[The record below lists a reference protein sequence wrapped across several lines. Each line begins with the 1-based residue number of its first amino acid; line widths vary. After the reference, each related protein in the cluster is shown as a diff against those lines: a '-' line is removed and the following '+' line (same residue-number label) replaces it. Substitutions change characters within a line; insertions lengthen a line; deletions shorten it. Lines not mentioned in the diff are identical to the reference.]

1 MKAAK
6 LISIFLVLL
15 LVTSCGSKDNKVI
28 RPIKGQTTEA
38 PPANIPLDKGFSEYI
53 SRYTSGIIPANSAI
67 EIRFTPEFAAKANKS
82 TSGLFVFEPF
92 IKGKT
97 EWKDETTLVFTPS
110 RLLDPGKT
118 YTGRL
123 NLDKLS
129 EVKERLKAFPL
140 RIQTL
145 KKDFC
150 VTIGALECSSA
161 EGNSYLLHGE
171 IVAADFIEPAEAE
184 NYLDAKL
191 GRKKMG
197 VTWDHSVNLIHKFT
211 VTGIDRTNKVQE
223 LTLTWDGTS
232 AGVNQKGSSSVSIP
246 PSGEFSILDIIT
258 VPGESQRIDIIFSD
272 PVDASQETDG
282 LIHFTP
288 TTETTININSNIISI
303 FPETRLL
310 GAVDLNVESSI
321 RNNKG
326 ATLSSSFLKQLDFTS
341 VPPGIILEGNGV
353 ILPSSQNLI
362 FPFKAANLKAVD
374 LKIIRIFEN
383 NLPHFL
389 QENDINSG
397 YSIKRFGRPVYS
409 GRIDLIPGSG
419 MNTGAWN
426 LYTIDLADYIDVE
439 PGVLYKVYLGM
450 RKSYSLYPYSGTE
463 EESKY
468 EELLQQSEEQSREF
482 WDDPENYY
490 DDSNDDVY
498 YRFGFDWEDR
508 NDPCKD
514 AYYSPD
520 KRVSRNILASNFGLI
535 AKRGDDNILHVMVND
550 LLTAMPV
557 NEVTV
562 EVYDYQMQ
570 LIISGTA
577 NQDGSVALFCERKP
591 FLVIAKKDKDRNYL
605 KTNDG
610 SSLSLSSFD
619 VAGNKP
625 ENSIKAFIYGERDVW
640 RPGDSIFLSIFIKD
654 MKNDLPSGHPV
665 QFELINP
672 LEQRVDNQVQK
683 PEGSNLLVFTT
694 KTPSDAVTGNYK
706 AQFRIGGATF
716 TKRIRIETVKPNRL
730 KINLSFPGEILG
742 GANPVTRGILNVKWL
757 NGAVAKNL
765 KSSVEYILKHTK
777 TEFEKYGQY
786 IFDDPISEFFSETV
800 NIFDDAIDENGNATV
815 IFDPGKE
822 INAPGMLNA
831 VFTAKASEQGGD
843 ESITQTTCKYAP
855 YPVFAGINLPGLK
868 GKSRMLFTDAD
879 NEVKVVTVDEKGK
892 PVRSEIELIVYKI
905 SYRWWWESDQENL
918 AYYISN
924 NIYKPVIRKTITTPG
939 GESSFS
945 FNIDKK
951 DWGRYLIRATTPA
964 GHSTGKI
971 LLIDWP
977 WEYGMKGNTDGATLL
992 AINTDKEKYNPGNEI
1007 KLSFPSPENARAIVT
1022 LENSTGVLEEI
1033 RVNTDKGNTVVSFRA
1048 KPEMAP
1054 NIYAYVTVIQPH
1066 AQTVNDMP
1074 VRLYGVV
1081 PVMVED
1087 PETRLSPKIDM
1098 PEEIRSQKS
1107 FVIKVNETNKKP
1119 MTYTL
1124 AVVDEGLLDITG
1136 FRTPDPWNYFYARE
1150 ALGVQTWDLYDF
1162 VLGAFGGTLE
1172 RIFAI
1177 GGDEAVVDKSANKA
1191 QRFIPVVKFLG
1202 PFNLGA
1208 GKTNTHT
1215 LTLPQYTGSVRTMVI
1230 AGSDRA
1236 FGIAEKAVFVKDPL
1250 MVLVTAPR
1258 VICPGEKVAL
1268 PITLFIQ
1275 KEGIKDII
1283 VKTEANELVSFE
1295 EKTRNISVSGTGE
1308 KETEFAFTV
1317 GEKTGVAKI
1326 SVTATGGG
1334 ETATYNMKI
1343 EVRSPNPPE
1352 TRAEIKVIRQ
1362 GEKWETIFTPFGLEG
1377 SNSALLEVSSLPSI
1391 NLDKR
1396 MGYLLD
1402 YPHGCT
1408 EQITSAAFPQLWLKD
1423 LTGSD
1428 AAISK
1433 ASSANITEAIN
1444 KVISR
1449 QMANGGIALWPG
1461 SYQPDNWVTSY
1472 AGHFMTEAERKGY
1485 NIPSGF
1491 KQKWISF
1498 QKKTAQ
1504 DWRFDTRYK
1513 QSANDQAYRLFTMAL
1528 AGQPE
1533 KGAMN
1538 RLRESSGIPQLS
1550 RWLLAAAFATT
1561 GRPEVAGDLLD
1572 VRNTGTEQEY
1582 YNYYYGSEMRDKAI
1596 ILYTLTLLK
1605 NEEQALPLL
1614 KEICDNFNNNNWYST
1629 QSIAWGL
1636 FSYMKWTEMI
1646 PGDKNSPSKI
1656 KVTLNG
1662 DKSEQTIQSKQLWS
1676 KDIKMNNGNNSLIIE
1691 NSSEKPLY
1699 VTLTRKGIP
1708 LISDVVREDKGLTM
1722 KIDYVNMNLRPV
1734 DQKNLEQG
1742 SDFMMVVKV
1751 TNNTFTMVDNIAL
1764 TQMVPSGWEIQNT
1777 RLFEADYGIKESTYD
1792 YRDFRDDRVN
1802 TYFALTQG
1810 ETKTFVLT
1818 LNAAYKGE
1826 YYQPSVWCEAMYIS
1840 NCYSRYPGNPVKV
1853 NGQKIE

>member
-6 LISIFLVLL
+6 LISILLVFL

-28 RPIKGQTTEA
+28 RPFKGKTDEA
-38 PPANIPLDKGFSEYI
+38 IPANIALDKGFSEYI
-53 SRYTSGIIPANSAI
+53 SGYTSGIIPANSAI
-67 EIRFTPEFAAKANKS
+67 EIRFTPEFAAKADKS
-82 TSGLFVFEPF
+82 TSGLFVFEPA

-110 RLLDPGKT
+110 RLLDEGKI
-118 YTGRL
+118 YTGGL
-123 NLDKLS
+123 NLNKLS
-129 EVKERLKAFPL
+129 EVKERLKIFPL

-145 KKDFC
+145 KKDFR
-150 VTIGALECSSA
+150 VTVGALECSSA
-161 EGNSYLLHGE
+161 EGTSYLLNGE
-171 IVAADFIEPAEAE
+171 IVTADFIEPAESE
-184 NYLDAKL
+184 NYLVAKL
-191 GRKKMG
+191 GRKKMEL
-197 VTWDHSVNLIHKFT
+197 TWDHSTNLIHKFT
-211 VTGIDRTNKVQE
+211 VIGIDRTNKVQE
-223 LTLTWDGTS
+223 LNLTWDGTS
-232 AGVNQKGSSSVSIP
+232 AGVKQKGSSSVSIP
-246 PSGEFSILDIIT
+246 PSGEFSIIDIIT
-258 VPGESQRIDIIFSD
+258 VPGESQRIDVAFSD
-272 PVDASQETDG
+272 PLDASQETDG
-282 LIHFTP
+282 LIHFSPSTG
-288 TTETTININSNIISI
+288 TTININSNIISI
-303 FPETRLL
+303 FPVNRLQ
-310 GAVDLNVESSI
+310 GSVDLNVESSI

-326 ATLSSSFLKQLDFTS
+326 VNLSSSFLKQLDFTS
-341 VPPGIILEGNGV
+341 VPPGIMLEGNGV

-374 LKIIRIFEN
+374 LKIVRIFEN
-383 NLPHFL
+383 NLPWFL
-389 QENDINSG
+389 QENDLNNGNSV
-397 YSIKRFGRPVYS
+397 KRFGRPVYS
-409 GRIDLIPGSG
+409 GRVDLVTGSG
-419 MNTGAWN
+419 TNTGTWN

-439 PGVLYKVYLGM
+439 PGVLYKVSLGM
-450 RKSYSLYPYSGTE
+450 RKFYSFYPCSETG

-468 EELLQQSEEQSREF
+468 EEMLQQSEERSREF

-490 DDSNDDVY
+490 DDNFDDVY
-498 YRFGFDWEDR
+498 YSFGFDWEDR
-508 NDPCKD
+508 NNPCKD

-520 KRVSRNILASNFGLI
+520 RRVSRNVLASNFGLI
-535 AKRGDDNILHVMVND
+535 AKKGDDNILHVMVND

-562 EVYDYQMQ
+562 EVYDLQMQ
-570 LIISGTA
+570 LIISGTT

-625 ENSIKAFIYGERDVW
+625 ENGIKAFVYGERDVW

-654 MKNDLPSGHPV
+654 MKSDLPPGHPV

-683 PEGSNLLVFTT
+683 PERSNLLVFTT
-694 KTPSDAVTGNYK
+694 KTAPDAVTGNYK
-706 AQFRIGGATF
+706 ALFRIGGATF

-730 KINLSFPGEILG
+730 KINLNFPGEILG
-742 GANPVTRGILNVKWL
+742 GSNPVSRGTLNVKWL

-765 KSSVEYILKHTK
+765 KSSVEYMFKHTK

-786 IFDDPISEFFSETV
+786 VFDDPITQFYSETV
-800 NIFDDAIDENGNATV
+800 NIFDNAIDENGNAIV

-831 VFTAKASEQGGD
+831 VFTAKASEPGGD
-843 ESITQTTCKYAP
+843 ESITQTTYKYAP

-868 GKSRMLFTDAD
+868 GKSRMLFTDTD
-879 NEVKVVTVDEKGK
+879 NEVKIVTVDEKGR
-892 PVRSEIELIVYKI
+892 PVRSEVEITVYKI
-905 SYRWWWESDQENL
+905 SYRWWWESDQEDL

-924 NIYKPVIRKTITTPG
+924 NNYKPVIRKTITTSG

-945 FNIDKK
+945 FNINKNE
-951 DWGRYLIRATTPA
+951 WGRYLIRATTPA

-977 WEYGMKGNTDGATLL
+977 WEYGIKGNTDGATQL
-992 AINTDKEKYNPGNEI
+992 AINTDKEKYNPGDEI
-1007 KLSFPSPENARAIVT
+1007 KLSFPAPENARAIIT
-1022 LENSTGVLEEI
+1022 LENTTGVLEEI
-1033 RVNTDKGNTVVSFRA
+1033 RVNTEKGNTVVSFRA

-1081 PVMVED
+1081 PVM
-1087 PETRLSPKIDM
+1087 
-1098 PEEIRSQKS
+1098 
-1107 FVIKVNETNKKP
+1107 
-1119 MTYTL
+1119 
-1124 AVVDEGLLDITG
+1124 VVDEGLLDITG

-1177 GGDEAVVDKSANKA
+1177 GGDEAVIDKSANKA

-1202 PFNLGA
+1202 PFNLA
-1208 GKTNTHT
+1208 SGKTNTHT
-1215 LTLPQYTGSVRTMVI
+1215 LTFPQYTGSVRTMVI
-1230 AGSDRA
+1230 AGSDRS
-1236 FGIAEKAVFVKDPL
+1236 FGIAEKSVLVKDPL

-1258 VICPGEKVAL
+1258 VISPGEKVAL
-1268 PITLFIQ
+1268 PMTLFIQ
-1275 KEGIKDII
+1275 KEGIKDIT
-1283 VKTEANELVSFE
+1283 VRAEANELVSFE
-1295 EKTRNISVSGTGE
+1295 EKTKSLSVSAIGE
-1308 KETEFAFTV
+1308 KDTEFTFTV

-1326 SVTATGGG
+1326 SVTASGGG
-1334 ETATYNMKI
+1334 ETATYNMEI

-1352 TRAEIKVIRQ
+1352 IRAEVKVIRQ
-1362 GEKWETIFTPFGLEG
+1362 GEKWETTFKPFGIEG

-1391 NLDKR
+1391 NLEKR
-1396 MGYLLD
+1396 MEYLLD
-1402 YPHGCT
+1402 YPHGCS

-1428 AAISK
+1428 AAIVQS
-1433 ASSANITEAIN
+1433 ASANITEAIN
-1444 KVISR
+1444 KIISR
-1449 QMANGGIALWPG
+1449 QMPNGGIALWPG
-1461 SYQPDNWVTSY
+1461 AIQPDNWVTSY

-1485 NIPSGF
+1485 SIPSGF
-1491 KQKWISF
+1491 RQKWISY

-1504 DWRFDTRYK
+1504 EWRFDTRFK
-1513 QSANDQAYRLFTMAL
+1513 QSANDQAYRLFTLAL

-1605 NEEQALPLL
+1605 NEEQALLLL
-1614 KEICDNFNNNNWYST
+1614 KEICNNFNNNEWYST

-1636 FSYMKWTEMI
+1636 FSYMKWTELI
-1646 PGDKNSPSKI
+1646 PGDKNSPTKI
-1656 KVTLNG
+1656 KINLNG
-1662 DKSEQTIQSKQLWS
+1662 EKSEQTIQSKQVWS
-1676 KDIKMNNGNNSLIIE
+1676 KDIKMTNGDNSLVVE

-1708 LISDVVREDKGLTM
+1708 FTSDIVREDKGLIM
-1722 KIDYVNMNLRPV
+1722 KIDYADMDLKAI
-1734 DQKNLEQG
+1734 DQKNLQQG
-1742 SDFMMVVKV
+1742 TDFMMVVKV
-1751 TNNTFTMVDNIAL
+1751 TNNTFSMVENIAL
-1764 TQMVPSGWEIQNT
+1764 TEMIPLGWEIQNT
-1777 RLFEADYGIKESTYD
+1777 RLFEVDYGIKESTYD

-1802 TYFALTQG
+1802 TYFNLTQG
-1810 ETKTFVLT
+1810 QTKTFVLI

-1826 YYQPSVWCEAMYIS
+1826 FYQPSVWCEAMYTA

-1853 NGQKIE
+1853 TGQKIEKEA